1 MGQVVVWIIHSY
13 LNIYHDINVS
23 IAAILMYNLQTSH
36 KPALH
41 YFCVIITLTCGR
53 NESAYEIIKDVQKK
67 GGKVH
72 EIEKALI
79 GSVGFYFY
87 Q

>member
-1 MGQVVVWIIHSY
+1 MLCTLVLQRYSLLIH
-13 LNIYHDINVS
+13 NF
-23 IAAILMYNLQTSH
+23 QTSH
-36 KPALH
+36 KAVLH
-41 YFCVIITLTCGR
+41 YFCAIIILTFDR

-79 GSVGFYFY
+79 GSVGFYF
-87 Q
+87 